1 MIYKQP
7 VIVFNSKIIKS
18 PYDSI
23 ITLITLI
30 IDFTHTDRNYFDV
43 TDHTAQLLSY
53 KFKHSVI
60 IT

>member
-23 ITLITLI
+23 VTLI
-30 IDFTHTDRNYFDV
+30 IDFTHTDSNYFDV